1 MTTGEKI
8 KERRLQLGITAEQLG
23 DYIGVSKST
32 IGRYEKSS
40 IKKIPYI
47 NLLHIAYA
55 LNTTI
60 KALSA
65 DEKEPTGKDGELI
78 DMIDQMEDLQKRIMK
93 SVMELS
99 PERAALV
106 EAFVQG
112 MVATDPK
119 ESADQT

>member
-8 KERRLQLGITAEQLG
+8 RERRLQLGITAEQLG
-23 DYIGVSKST
+23 DHIGVSKST

-60 KALSA
+60 KALSS
-65 DEKEPTGKDGELI
+65 DEKEPTGEDGELI

-112 MVATDPK
+112 MVATDSK
-119 ESADQT
+119 EAVDQK